1 MRSIFNYDF
10 ENGMEEKMA
19 NIVRWDPMQD
29 SMDRFFDDYFGRY
42 AKNTDGYGDINVNLV
57 QTKDN
62 VIVKASVPGVKPE
75 DLDISITGD
84 TLTIRGE
91 TKEDEETKDGNY
103 HIKEMRYGSFARS
116 ILLPN
121 QIVVDKAVAEFK
133 DGVLKL
139 TLPKAEEVKP
149 KAIKI
154 KAK

>member
-1 MRSIFNYDF
+1 
-10 ENGMEEKMA
+10 MEVKMA
-19 NIVRWDPMQD
+19 NIIRWDPSRDMTTMQD
-29 SMDRFFDDYFGRY
+29 SMDKFFDDYFGRY
-42 AKNTDGYGDINVNLV
+42 SKNIEGYGAIDVNMV
-57 QTKDN
+57 QTDDN

-75 DLDISITGD
+75 DIDISITGD

-91 TKEDEETKDGNY
+91 TKEDEETKEGNY

-121 QIVVDKAVAEFK
+121 QVVVDKAIAEFK
-133 DGVLKL
+133 DGILKL

-149 KAIKI
+149 KTIKI